1 MDITYLLWLQELR
14 EATGGIL
21 DGFLEGISDFVISI
35 YAYLILA
42 FIYWCVDKRA
52 GMMAAMNIG
61 IGNGINQLAKNIFCV
76 YRPWIRS
83 SAIVPSGN
91 AIATAGGYSF
101 PSSHTQVATAGF
113 GSIAIWQRKRKWIVV
128 LCGIMILLV
137 MFSRNYLG
145 VHTPQDVLAGLLL
158 SLLVLRFNNWLIDWI
173 EKKPGRDLTVCIIGV
188 LFFLA
193 TLIFMTLKPYP
204 LDYTSDGKLL
214 VDPVNMIAQGY
225 TGAGC
230 AIGFQVG
237 WILERR
243 FVNFEVPTGWKRKI
257 GYFALGIL
265 SIIVVVVFFC
275 EPMKAVLRT
284 NGDIGYYL
292 SRFFYF
298 AILYIY
304 ILAGFPFLLKKLEK
318 QSSRKK

>member
-35 YAYLILA
+35 YAYLFLA

-113 GSIAIWQRKRKWIVV
+113 GSMAVWQRKRKWIVV

-137 MFSRNYLG
+137 MFSRNYMG

-158 SLLVLRFNNWLIDWI
+158 CLLVMRFNYWLIDWI
-173 EKKPGRDLTVCIIGV
+173 EKKPDRDIPVCIIGV
-188 LFFLA
+188 VFFLA
-193 TLIFMTLKPYP
+193 ALVFMTLKPYP
-204 LDYTSDGKLL
+204 LDYSADGKLL

-230 AIGFQVG
+230 GIGFLLG

-243 FVNFEVPTGWKRKI
+243 FVNFEVPIGWKCKL
-257 GYFALGIL
+257 GYFVLGII
-265 SIIVVVVFFC
+265 SVACVVVFFC
-275 EPMKAVLRT
+275 EPMKIILRT
-284 NGDIGYYL
+284 NGEIGYYF
-292 SRFFYF
+292 SRFLYF
-298 AILYIY
+298 SILYIY
-304 ILAGFPFLLKKLEK
+304 ILAGFPFLLTKLEK
-318 QSSRKK
+318 RGRQKK